1 MFAKRGP
8 PPFFPLLLLLLLF
21 FLLIGLLLEQ
31 LKKASKKMQRL
42 GFRKINYHGRQGLCQ
57 DRREVERSREA
68 ERERSRERAVLRITQ
83 TSIHSSSPMR
93 LPCAWAP
100 DQQVRPIATFTSKC
114 QSSCTREREVLAR
127 QTGAKAT
134 SLPQQQYKQQQTG
147 ISTMHALVLRFPPPP
162 SFFFSS
168 SKICNKSCSCFL
180 LPLGLGFLLFEQS
193 HFLPPSLSLSHAH
206 THTHSLSLSLLAW
219 LN

>member
-1 MFAKRGP
+1 MACFWNSSRKRPRRCSALAFARSTIMADKVCVRSRTEERLRGQERP
-8 PPFFPLLLLLLLF
+8 R
-21 FLLIGLLLEQ
+21 E
-31 LKKASKKMQRL
+31 R
-42 GFRKINYHGRQGLCQ
+42 GR
-57 DRREVERSREA
+57 ERSS
-68 ERERSRERAVLRITQ
+68 ERSRERAVLRITQ

-147 ISTMHALVLRFPPPP
+147 ISTMHALVLRFHPPP
-162 SFFFSS
+162 SFFFS

>member
-1 MFAKRGP
+1 MT
-8 PPFFPLLLLLLLF
+8 
-21 FLLIGLLLEQ
+21 
-31 LKKASKKMQRL
+31 KMHAAVVDAVAMAMVRA
-42 GFRKINYHGRQGLCQ
+42 GAARRHGR
-57 DRREVERSREA
+57 DHARRSSTRRAAKARRQRTSRAWRPRLQSAARSPCLSVHRVACSLPRSRKRPRRCSA
-68 ERERSRERAVLRITQ
+68 LAFARSTIMA
-83 TSIHSSSPMR
+83 
-93 LPCAWAP
+93 
-100 DQQVRPIATFTSKC
+100 DKVRPIATFTSKC

-168 SKICNKSCSCFL
+168 KICNKSCSCFL